1 MSSLKLSQRALN
13 YGLVLVLVLMLSFLV
28 FGEWGLVHYWRL
40 AEERR
45 SLEER
50 SQALQ
55 RDNELLR
62 EKIYRL
68 RKDDRYLEKVARE
81 EHGLAK
87 DGEII
92 YLFPSADVKGA
103 GGRKQPTAG
112 TD

>member
-1 MSSLKLSQRALN
+1 MPSPKLPQRALN
-13 YGLVLVLVLMLSFLV
+13 YGLTLVLALMLSFLV
-28 FGEWGLVHYWRL
+28 FGEWGLVHYRRL
-40 AEERR
+40 SEERR

-81 EHGLAK
+81 QLGMAK

-92 YLFPSADVKGA
+92 YLFPSNGVKETGGGA
-103 GGRKQPTAG
+103 RPQ
-112 TD
+112 D